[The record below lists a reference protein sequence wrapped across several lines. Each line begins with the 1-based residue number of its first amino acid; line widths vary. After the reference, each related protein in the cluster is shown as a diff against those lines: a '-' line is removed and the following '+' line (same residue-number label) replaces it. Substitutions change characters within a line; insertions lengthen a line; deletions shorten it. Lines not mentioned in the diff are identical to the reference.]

1 MMNRFVKNVRVRMK
15 ILVDRNNWTTSRGD
29 PEYSG
34 RKNRNFRDLCI
45 GIMAN
50 IGGFHV
56 SMHCSMASEVMESF
70 SLFLFTSI
78 NQACF

>member
-1 MMNRFVKNVRVRMK
+1 MMNLFVKTGRVRK
-15 ILVDRNNWTTSRGD
+15 FWLTD

-34 RKNRNFRDLCI
+34 RKNLRNLCI
-45 GIMAN
+45 DIMEN

>member
-1 MMNRFVKNVRVRMK
+1 MMNLFVKNGRVRK
-15 ILVDRNNWTTSRGD
+15 FWLTEVIPNILVRRT
-29 PEYSG
+29 
-34 RKNRNFRDLCI
+34 NRNFKNLCI
-45 GIMAN
+45 DTMKK
-50 IGGFHV
+50 IGGLHV